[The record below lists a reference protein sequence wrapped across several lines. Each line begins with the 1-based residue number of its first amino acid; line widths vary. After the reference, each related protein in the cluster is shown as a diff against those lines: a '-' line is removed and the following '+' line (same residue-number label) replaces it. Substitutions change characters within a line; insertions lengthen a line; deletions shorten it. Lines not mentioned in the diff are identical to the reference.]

1 MTAFSDHVTF
11 MQGKVSPSTIE
22 ETLACKKAMGAIEGE
37 VACSL
42 HLSITGQMGMGQFW
56 R

>member
-11 MQGKVSPSTIE
+11 MQGKVSPSSIE
-22 ETLACKKAMGAIEGE
+22 ETLACTEAMGALEGE
-37 VACSL
+37 GAWSL